1 MQQII
6 VQKSELTHGDVI
18 QFSENIK
25 AMSCKG
31 SDCIKEKDIDGFF
44 KPGQTPWIGHPIE
57 IPVGPQTD
65 IFEVSCFSSNSLA
78 KLQLTVSDEYD
89 YSNYND
95 GYDYSN
101 DLNKNVNFE
110 PNEESV
116 KGSIVEAKFKIE
128 NANSF
133 IGKSFYCSDQH
144 TNKESLNVANVV
156 ASTVQYSAW
165 SNWTTCENVGA
176 DKVSRQRST
185 NQPTNPIET
194 QTRYCRCSDLAV
206 PPSPR

>member
-1 MQQII
+1 
-6 VQKSELTHGDVI
+6 
-18 QFSENIK
+18 
-25 AMSCKG
+25 MSCHG
-31 SDCIKEKDIDGFF
+31 SDCIKEKDLDGFF
-44 KPGQTPWIGHPIE
+44 KPGQTPWIGHPID
-57 IPVGPQTD
+57 IPVHPQTD

-78 KLQLTVSDEYD
+78 KLQLTVSDEND
-89 YSNYND
+89 YSNYYAYDASNNFDGNND
-95 GYDYSN
+95 YHFNVTLKPN
-101 DLNKNVNFE
+101 D
-110 PNEESV
+110 ESV
-116 KGSIVEAKFKIE
+116 KGSIIEAKFKIE
-128 NANSF
+128 DANSF
-133 IGKSFYCSDQH
+133 IGKSLYCSDQH
-144 TNKESLNVANVV
+144 TDRESLNVANVV

>member
-1 MQQII
+1 MQQVI

-44 KPGQTPWIGHPIE
+44 KPGQTPWIGHPID
-57 IPVGPQTD
+57 IAVGPQTD

-78 KLQLTVSDEYD
+78 KLKLADDSY
-89 YSNYND
+89 D
-95 GYDYSN
+95 GYGE
-101 DLNKNVNFE
+101 NVFLE

-116 KGSIVEAKFKIE
+116 KGSIVEAKFKFQ

-165 SNWTTCENVGA
+165 SNWTTCENVGV

>member
-1 MQQII
+1 MQQVI

-44 KPGQTPWIGHPIE
+44 KPGQTPWIGHPID
-57 IPVGPQTD
+57 IAVGPQTD

-78 KLQLTVSDEYD
+78 KLKLADDSY
-89 YSNYND
+89 D
-95 GYDYSN
+95 GYGE
-101 DLNKNVNFE
+101 NVFLE

-116 KGSIVEAKFKIE
+116 KGSIVEAKFKFE

-156 ASTVQYSAW
+156 AYTVQYSAW
-165 SNWTTCENVGA
+165 SNWSTCENVGV

>member
-1 MQQII
+1 MQQVI

-44 KPGQTPWIGHPIE
+44 KPGQTPWIGHPID
-57 IPVGPQTD
+57 IAVGPQTD

-78 KLQLTVSDEYD
+78 KLKLADDSY
-89 YSNYND
+89 D
-95 GYDYSN
+95 GYGE
-101 DLNKNVNFE
+101 NVFLE

-116 KGSIVEAKFKIE
+116 KGSIVEAKFKFE

-165 SNWTTCENVGA
+165 SNWTTCENVGV

>member
-1 MQQII
+1 MQQVI

-44 KPGQTPWIGHPIE
+44 KPGQTPWIGHPID
-57 IPVGPQTD
+57 IAVGPQTD

-78 KLQLTVSDEYD
+78 KLKLADDSY
-89 YSNYND
+89 D
-95 GYDYSN
+95 GYGE
-101 DLNKNVNFE
+101 NVFLE

-116 KGSIVEAKFKIE
+116 KGSIVEAKFKFE

-165 SNWTTCENVGA
+165 SIWTTCENVGV

>member
-1 MQQII
+1 MQQVI
-6 VQKSELTHGDVI
+6 VRKSELTHDGVI
-18 QFSENIK
+18 QFLENIK
-25 AMSCKG
+25 TMSCKG
-31 SDCIKEKDIDGFF
+31 SDCIKEKNVDGFF
-44 KPGQTPWIGHPIE
+44 KPGQTPWIGHPID
-57 IPVGPQTD
+57 IAVGPQTD

-78 KLQLTVSDEYD
+78 KLKLADDSY
-89 YSNYND
+89 D
-95 GYDYSN
+95 GYGE
-101 DLNKNVNFE
+101 NVFLE

-116 KGSIVEAKFKIE
+116 KGSIVEAKFKFE

-165 SNWTTCENVGA
+165 SNWTTCENVGV
-176 DKVSRQRST
+176 DKVSRQRT
-185 NQPTNPIET
+185 VNQDSIEI

>member
-1 MQQII
+1 MQQVI

-44 KPGQTPWIGHPIE
+44 KPGQTPWIGHPID
-57 IPVGPQTD
+57 IAVGPQTD

-78 KLQLTVSDEYD
+78 KLKLADDSY
-89 YSNYND
+89 D
-95 GYDYSN
+95 GYGE
-101 DLNKNVNFE
+101 NVFLE
-110 PNEESV
+110 PNEGSV
-116 KGSIVEAKFKIE
+116 KGSIVEAKFKFE

-165 SNWTTCENVGA
+165 SNWTTCENVGV

>member
-1 MQQII
+1 
-6 VQKSELTHGDVI
+6 
-18 QFSENIK
+18 
-25 AMSCKG
+25 MSCHG
-31 SDCIKEKDIDGFF
+31 SDCIKEKDLDGFF
-44 KPGQTPWIGHPIE
+44 KPGQTPWIGHPID
-57 IPVGPQTD
+57 IAVGPQTD

-78 KLQLTVSDEYD
+78 KLKLADDSY
-89 YSNYND
+89 D
-95 GYDYSN
+95 GYGE
-101 DLNKNVNFE
+101 NVFLE

-116 KGSIVEAKFKIE
+116 KGSIVEAKFKFE

-144 TNKESLNVANVV
+144 TNKESLNVANVI

-185 NQPTNPIET
+185 NQLTNPIET

>member
-1 MQQII
+1 MQQVI

-44 KPGQTPWIGHPIE
+44 KPGQTPWIGHPID
-57 IPVGPQTD
+57 IAVGPQTD

-78 KLQLTVSDEYD
+78 KLKLADDSY
-89 YSNYND
+89 D
-95 GYDYSN
+95 GYGE
-101 DLNKNVNFE
+101 NVFLE

-128 NANSF
+128 DANSF

-165 SNWTTCENVGA
+165 SNWTTCENVGV